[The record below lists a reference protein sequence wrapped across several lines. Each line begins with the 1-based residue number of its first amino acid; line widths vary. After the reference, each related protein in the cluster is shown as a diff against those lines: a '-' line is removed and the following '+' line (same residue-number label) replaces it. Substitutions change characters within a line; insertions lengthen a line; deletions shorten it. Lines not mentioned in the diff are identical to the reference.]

1 MTSVLEILNIDN
13 SSKLSRQFLICDS
26 CFWAATAITTRRH
39 NVMTCA
45 QCDAVLSCIPL
56 ADNESFTFTYDN
68 KRGVELDFAAAR

>member
-1 MTSVLEILNIDN
+1 MTSVLEILNIGN

-39 NVMTCA
+39 NVMTCP
-45 QCDAVLSCIPL
+45 QCDAVLSCIPF
-56 ADNESFTFTYDN
+56 ADNESFTFLYDS

>member
-1 MTSVLEILNIDN
+1 MSSVLEILNIDN

-39 NVMTCA
+39 NVMTCP

-56 ADNESFTFTYDN
+56 ADNESFTFRYDS